1 MKILR
6 IAMIGALI
14 TVMFSQCNETI
25 IPGTGSTGG
34 NYTVMVENVSTNY
47 LFFESGVSTVQE
59 GSTMAGPAL
68 PGGSFKFSFHA
79 GPNHKLSFATMYG
92 WSNDGFYAPE
102 GTGISLYSD
111 ATTPVTGDIT
121 SQIMLWDDG
130 TKINQMP
137 GASNMHNS
145 ADESAPVQLMSAV
158 ADGFDY
164 GTVATNLKVTLDYMG
179 NSLFT
184 VTVENLKGS
193 TTAISP
199 VAWVVHTMPNPLF
212 EAGKAD
218 YGKGLKNIAQSGNT
232 SILGPYLS
240 MNSGYVSPVAP
251 VLWILNDKN
260 DKPLFTLGSPDYG
273 NGLEQLAEMG
283 NPEPLSQSLLA
294 KGYKAGFQATHVDG
308 GTGPAL
314 PGQKFSFSITADA
327 GQTYNLACML
337 GASNDIFFS
346 FGENGIKLPNGVGE
360 KDLTQYINLYDA
372 GTEVN
377 EYPGAQTQLNTV
389 ENGNVRLLNDSLP
402 RPKASKVIKVTIQKN

>member
-6 IAMIGALI
+6 LAMAAL
-14 TVMFSQCNETI
+14 VMVMYSQCNETI
-25 IPGTGSTGG
+25 VPGIGSTGG
-34 NYTVMVENVSTNY
+34 NYTVTVENVSTNY
-47 LFFESGVSTVQE
+47 SFFESGVSSIQE

-92 WSNDGFYAPE
+92 WSNDGFFAPE
-102 GTGISLYSD
+102 GKGITLYSD
-111 ATTPVTGDIT
+111 SVTPVSGDIT

-145 ADESAPVQLMSAV
+145 ADENNPVQLMSAV
-158 ADGFDY
+158 NDGFNY
-164 GTVATNLKVTLDYMG
+164 GTVVTNLKVTLEYKG

-212 EAGKAD
+212 EAGKVD

-232 SILGPYLS
+232 SILGPYLA

-251 VLWILNDKN
+251 VLWLLNDKH
-260 DKPLFTLGSPDYG
+260 DKPIFTLGAPDYG
-273 NGLEQLAEMG
+273 MGLEQLAEMG
-283 NPEPLSQSLLA
+283 NPEPLYQSLLA
-294 KGYKAGFQATHVDG
+294 KGYKTGFQSMHG
-308 GTGPAL
+308 GGGSGPAL
-314 PGQKFSFSITADA
+314 PGQKFMFSITADP
-327 GQTYNLACML
+327 GQTLSLTCML

-346 FGENGIKLPNGVGE
+346 TGEDGIKLPNGIGE
-360 KDLTQYINLYDA
+360 KDFTPYINLYDA

-377 EYPGAQTQLNTV
+377 EYPGAQTKKNTV
-389 ENGNVRLLNDSLP
+389 ENGVVRLLNDSLP
-402 RPKASKVIKVTIQKN
+402 WPSAHKVIKVTIRKN